1 MYEARVK
8 WSNYNLWV
16 PHVLDIGHQTIGH
29 QTRFVKTIEF
39 PNQKRFTGRLIQ
51 IDFALGKVRFKL
63 VERRLH
69 YKHAMQ

>member
-16 PHVLDIGHQTIGH
+16 PHVLDIEKRFCH

-63 VERRLH
+63 VERRLR